1 MLPAPWYQQSGA
13 MPSEHSATPS
23 AYIEHLKPR
32 WEEAGGIPE
41 ADCPHKEQVTTFG
54 ARTWGV
60 VGLHSRLVHLYRALS
75 RHILLSHFVVWE

>member
-1 MLPAPWYQQSGA
+1 MSPAPWYQQSGV
-13 MPSEHSATPS
+13 MPSEHSTTPS
-23 AYIEHLKPR
+23 AHIDHLKPQ
-32 WEEAGGIPE
+32 WGEAGGIPE

-60 VGLHSRLVHLYRALS
+60 VELHSMLEHRS